1 MAGSYDH
8 VTTKK
13 GKLRN
18 PKTFSQMIENLGDA
32 YEAIEEMYGMIQ
44 ILAEDAANEQ
54 SGAQAD
60 RNLFIQSACDRYK
73 EGLRIGGVQREK

>member
-1 MAGSYDH
+1 MAGSYSH
-8 VTTKK
+8 ATTKK

-18 PKTFSQMIENLGDA
+18 PESMQQMLDTFGDC

-44 ILAEDAANEQ
+44 LLAEEIANEQ

-60 RNLFIQSACDRYK
+60 RALIIESVRQRYS
-73 EGLRIGGVQREK
+73 EGIELGGRQK

>member
-1 MAGSYDH
+1 MAGSYKH
-8 VTTKK
+8 VTTPS

-18 PKTFSQMIENLGDA
+18 PETFAKKIENLGDA

-44 ILAEDAANEQ
+44 VLAEDAANEQ

-60 RNLFIQSACDRYK
+60 RNLFIQSARDNYK
-73 EGLRIGGVQREK
+73 RGLEIGGRQK